1 MNLDYTKPI
10 EIAQDVYWV
19 GYVIPNDPFQCH
31 VYLIK
36 NGSNSILIDPGSK
49 ITYSVTRNKILSLMD
64 LNDIKYFICH
74 HQDPDIT
81 SCMSDIFQEVGTKD
95 KFVVTHWRTKTL
107 LVHYDWGVEFI
118 EVESN
123 DFKLN
128 IPNRP
133 LEFIFTPYMH
143 FPGAICTY
151 DAKTKTLFSSD
162 IFGGFTKEFSLYAD
176 DAKSYFEKMKPF
188 HEHYI
193 PSNEIIKSGLSK
205 IEKLDIEQIAPQHG
219 SIIKKEFIPYIIQNL
234 KNLDVGLYLTFDG
247 HKDIQKLSKA
257 NEVISSISK
266 IAIYETMFF
275 EHIGTVI
282 DKIKQVVAIER
293 ILAVGFGKKT
303 ILFDSVLP
311 KPIPLDVSYKDTV
324 LAFDNVINSK
334 GCSEITLNEIFE
346 YKLKEN
352 YKVCAFAARN
362 FHKTIIGLLF
372 FAIESNALITNIDL
386 EILENVKSVIEP
398 ALHKA
403 IEVFEMEE
411 EKNEFFDR
419 SIKDGL
425 TGLFNKR
432 YFDMTADIEFQK
444 ARRYN
449 YPLSLA
455 FLDLDNFKKI
465 NDTFGH
471 DIGDIV
477 LKNFAK
483 NITKSIRASDLAF
496 RYGGEEFVI
505 LFPHTTKNQAL
516 EILTRI
522 QNNIKSNSIDVLNK
536 KIQYTFSGGI
546 AELSDEQ
553 SYIELV
559 KKADQKMY
567 EAKAQGKN
575 VVLVQD

>member
-1 MNLDYTKPI
+1 MNLDYTKPV

-49 ITYSVTRNKILSLMD
+49 ITWSVTRNKILSLMD
-64 LNDIKYFICH
+64 LDDIKYFICH

-81 SCMSDIFQEVGTKD
+81 ACMSDIFQEVGTKD
-95 KFVVTHWRTKTL
+95 KFVVTHWRTKAL

-151 DAKTKTLFSSD
+151 DLKTKTLFSSD

-176 DAKSYFEKMKPF
+176 DAKSYFEKLKPF
-188 HEHYI
+188 HEHYM
-193 PSNEIIKSGLSK
+193 PSNEILKNGLSK

-219 SIIKKEFIPYIIQNL
+219 SIIKKELIPYIIQNL
-234 KNLDVGLYLTFDG
+234 KNLDVGLYLTFEG

-275 EHIGTVI
+275 EHIGEVI

-311 KPIPLDVSYKDTV
+311 KPIPLDASYKDTV
-324 LAFDNVINSK
+324 LAFNEVINSK
-334 GCSEITLNEIFE
+334 RCSEITLNEIFE

-352 YKVCAFAARN
+352 YKVFAFAARD
-362 FHKTIIGLLF
+362 FHETIIGLLF

-419 SIKDGL
+419 SIRDGL

-455 FLDLDNFKKI
+455 FIDLDNFKKV

-477 LKNFAK
+477 LKDFAK
-483 NITKSIRASDLAF
+483 NIAKLIRSSDSAF

-522 QNNIKSNSIDVLNK
+522 QNNIKSKSINVLDK

-567 EAKAQGKN
+567 EAKATGKDKI
-575 VVLVQD
+575 VT